1 MALPAVIG
9 AASAVSKIFGKQ
21 HPKDEG
27 REETNR
33 RAFNAA
39 NTTAGNR
46 DAYRFLKQRS
56 GKFGILPLPPIPE
69 IGFPGGDVGGWAGG
83 GEADEDAYA
92 KYKQL
97 APRYE
102 AAAATSTAALP
113 GQVVDPTNVGK
124 TPDGL
129 PLGVTGASI
138 GPTFLIVALVA
149 VGALLFTR
157 VKPAAA

>member
-9 AASAVSKIFGKQ
+9 AASAVSKLFGNQ
-21 HPKDEG
+21 HPKDAG
-27 REETNR
+27 RLRDNQA
-33 RAFNAA
+33 AFNLA
-39 NTTAGNR
+39 NSVAGNR
-46 DAYRFLKQRS
+46 DAYLFLKQRS
-56 GKFGILPLPPIPE
+56 GKFGILPLPPIPG
-69 IGFPGGDVGGWAGG
+69 IPFGGGQVGGWASGG
-83 GEADEDAYA
+83 DADEDAYA

-124 TPDGL
+124 EPDGL
-129 PLGVTGASI
+129 PLGVTEAGM
-138 GPTFLIVALVA
+138 GPMFLIVALVA
-149 VGALLFTR
+149 VGALLFSR